1 MTIED
6 GAYDVIGVGFGP
18 SNLALAIALDGMAGT
33 QRAPAPGAS
42 AREAPTRGDRRRVH
56 FIEKQPEFRWHS
68 GMLLPDSRMQV
79 SFLKDLITLHDPT
92 SPFTF
97 IAYLHAKGRLVDF
110 INQKS
115 FFPSRIEFNDYLRW
129 AAARFADRCSYG
141 EEVVAVDPVAGAGG
155 RAEPVQA
162 LAVRSVDAAGRERLR
177 LTRDLV
183 LAIGGRPRIP
193 EPFRPLAGDGRVFH
207 SSTYLRHLDRLAA
220 AERAGRGAGAGVGA
234 GVGAGQGRVAVIG
247 GGQSAAEIF
256 FDIRD
261 RFPDLRVDLI
271 LRGSALKPADDS
283 PFVNEIFNPSFTDV
297 IFRQPDAERQ
307 ALLQDFRSTNY
318 SVVDLDLIRKI
329 YEALYQ
335 QKVSGVERL
344 RVLRGRRITGVAADA
359 SGVVL
364 GSRDVLTGDS
374 ETTGYQAVILAT
386 GYDRDVPGQMV
397 AGLAPHVVSYA
408 PDRWYRAQTAP
419 GFGPRIFLQGSCE
432 DSHGLSDT
440 LLSVVVV
447 RAHEI
452 AAALLDGTLSRVFDS
467 DAHDIVPQAVGAGR
481 RP

>member
-18 SNLALAIALDGMAGT
+18 SNLALAIALDGMAGP
-33 QRAPAPGAS
+33 QGAS
-42 AREAPTRGDRRRVH
+42 ARADGRRRVH

-141 EEVVAVDPVAGAGG
+141 EEVVAVDPVNGAGG
-155 RAEPVQA
+155 RGGGSGSASVQA
-162 LAVRSVDAAGRERLR
+162 LAVRSVDAAGRERRR

-193 EPFRPLAGDGRVFH
+193 DPFRPLAGDGRVFH

-220 AERAGRGAGAGVGA
+220 AERAGRGAGAGAGA
-234 GVGAGQGRVAVIG
+234 GVGVGGGAGQGRVAVIG

-318 SVVDLDLIRKI
+318 SVV
-329 YEALYQ
+329 
-335 QKVSGVERL
+335 ERL
-344 RVLRGRRITGVAADA
+344 LPNARYPWFDA
-359 SGVVL
+359 V
-364 GSRDVLTGDS
+364 
-374 ETTGYQAVILAT
+374 
-386 GYDRDVPGQMV
+386 
-397 AGLAPHVVSYA
+397 
-408 PDRWYRAQTAP
+408 
-419 GFGPRIFLQGSCE
+419 C
-432 DSHGLSDT
+432 
-440 LLSVVVV
+440 
-447 RAHEI
+447 
-452 AAALLDGTLSRVFDS
+452 
-467 DAHDIVPQAVGAGR
+467 
-481 RP
+481 